1 MSIVIS
7 ENKSFLHRKASV
19 INPGI
24 NLIGIV
30 NNKGKMVD
38 SIGTGSLTVPKDK
51 EEMFLMEI
59 ALLGSMQNDFNEDF
73 GEVNYNITQRGRKKF
88 ISIPTN
94 NGKTILAIAS
104 KDADHERIIADIK
117 QMLQYS
123 NQFLGEKLSN
133 EGTGT

>member
-1 MSIVIS
+1 MM
-7 ENKSFLHRKASV
+7 
-19 INPGI
+19 
-24 NLIGIV
+24 NLIGNTDLNLPEDI
-30 NNKGKMVD
+30 K
-38 SIGTGSLTVPKDK
+38 
-51 EEMFLMEI
+51 EMFLMKI
-59 ALLGSMQNDFNEDF
+59 ALRNSMQKDFDEYL
-73 GEVNYNITQRGRKKF
+73 GPVSYCMTQRGNQNY
-88 ISIPTN
+88 ISIPIN

>member
-19 INPGI
+19 INPEIHLIGI
-24 NLIGIV
+24 INNQGRMMNLIG
-30 NNKGKMVD
+30 NTDLNLPKGRK
-38 SIGTGSLTVPKDK
+38 
-51 EEMFLMEI
+51 EMFLMKI
-59 ALLGSMQNDFNEDF
+59 ALRNSMQKDFDEYLGSVSYCM
-73 GEVNYNITQRGRKKF
+73 TQRGNKKY
-88 ISIPTN
+88 ISIPIN
-94 NGKTILAIAS
+94 NGKTILVIAN